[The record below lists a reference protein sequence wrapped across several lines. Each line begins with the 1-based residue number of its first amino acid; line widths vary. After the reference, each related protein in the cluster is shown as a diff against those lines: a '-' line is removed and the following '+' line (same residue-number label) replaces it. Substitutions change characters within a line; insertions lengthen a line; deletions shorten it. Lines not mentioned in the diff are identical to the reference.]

1 MICDQCASHRSLAEP
16 DGDSHKPINTV
27 DGVKVG
33 CFPDL
38 YSALSGNMP
47 DQVISL

>member
-1 MICDQCASHRSLAEP
+1 MICDQCASHRSMAEV
-16 DGDSHKPINTV
+16 DGDGFKPVNTV